1 MAAVDLISYAVD
13 DVDGKRGH
21 VHVYVPATYTLAQLQ
36 TFAENL
42 AADLDAVTG
51 AKIAS
56 ITVTKSLTLPGGLK
70 AAATASHYIN
80 QGGNFSFDAADTDY
94 RHTTRVP
101 AVLEALCAGD
111 VINIAAGA
119 GKTFVDQITVG
130 DGVVSPSDRYGND
143 LVSAIEAVRT
153 FRTG

>member
-1 MAAVDLISYAVD
+1 LAAVDLISFAVD

-21 VHVYVPATYTLAQLQ
+21 VHCYVPATYTLAQLQ

-42 AADLDAVTG
+42 AGDLDAVTG

-70 AAATASHYIN
+70 ANATASHYIN
-80 QGGNFSFDAADTDY
+80 QGANFAFDAADTDY
-94 RHTTRVP
+94 RHTMRVP
-101 AVLEALCAGD
+101 AILESLCTGD
-111 VINIAAGA
+111 VVNVAAGA
-119 GKTFVDQITVG
+119 GKTFADQVTVG

-143 LVSAIEAVRT
+143 LVSTIEATRT